1 MPVDPQL
8 AAFLEAS
15 NRPGVPKMWEVGP
28 EGARAMA
35 RAMIAVTNSPRQ
47 PVADVRDRTIP
58 GPGGPI
64 PVRIYTPSDAAPRG
78 ALVYFHGSGFVI
90 YDLDSHDSECR
101 AMCNRA
107 GITVVSVDYRLAP
120 EHKFPAAV
128 EDSFAALEW
137 TAANAAELG
146 VDPARIAVG
155 GDSAGGNLAAVVAQ
169 IARDRGGPRIA
180 FQLLVYPVTDARLA
194 HPSMDENAEG
204 YGLSRAQMAWFIE
217 QYVRGEADK
226 LDSRCSPL
234 LAKSLADLPPALV
247 ITAEYDVL
255 RDEGEA
261 YARRLIGAG
270 VRTALTRY
278 TGMIHGAFQMHG
290 LVDSGRAMLEQAGD
304 ALRAAIG
311 LR

>member
-35 RAMIAVTNSPRQ
+35 RAMVAATNSPRQ

-64 PVRIYTPSDAAPRG
+64 PVRIYTPSGTAPRG

-204 YGLSRAQMAWFIE
+204 YGLTRAQMAWFIE

-226 LDSRCSPL
+226 LDPHCSPL

-290 LVDSGRAMLEQAGD
+290 LLDAGRAMLEQAGD
-304 ALRAAIG
+304 ALRAAVG
-311 LR
+311 PR

>member
-1 MPVDPQL
+1 MPVHPQL

-28 EGARAMA
+28 EGARVMA
-35 RAMIAVTNSPRQ
+35 RAMVAATNSPRQ
-47 PVADVRDRTIP
+47 PVADVHDREIP
-58 GPGGPI
+58 GPGGRI
-64 PVRIYTPSDAAPRG
+64 PVRLYMPTAPAPRG

-90 YDLDSHDSECR
+90 YDLDSHDAECR

-128 EDSFAALEW
+128 EDAMAALEW
-137 TAANAAELG
+137 TSANAAELG

-169 IARDRGGPRIA
+169 IARDRGGPPVA
-180 FQLLVYPVTDARLA
+180 FQLLVYPVTDARMGHA
-194 HPSMDENAEG
+194 SMDENAEG
-204 YGLSRAQMAWFIE
+204 YGLTRRQMAWFIE
-217 QYVRGEADK
+217 QYVREEADK
-226 LDSRCSPL
+226 LDPRCSPL
-234 LAKSLADLPPALV
+234 LAKSLGGLPPALV

-261 YARRLIGAG
+261 YARRLISDG
-270 VRTALTRY
+270 VRTTLTRY

-290 LVDSGRAMLEQAGD
+290 MLDAGRAMLEQAGD
-304 ALRAAIG
+304 ALRSALAP
-311 LR
+311 R

>member
-1 MPVDPQL
+1 VPVHPQL
-8 AAFLEAS
+8 ATYLEAA

-35 RAMIAVTNSPRQ
+35 RAMVAATSSPGQ

-58 GPGGPI
+58 GPGGRI
-64 PVRIYTPSDAAPRG
+64 PVRIYIPAEPAPRG

-90 YDLDSHDSECR
+90 YDLDSHDAECR

-107 GITVVSVDYRLAP
+107 GIAVVSVDYRLAP

-128 EDSFAALEW
+128 DDAWAALEW
-137 TAANAAELG
+137 TAANATELG

-169 IARDRGGPRIA
+169 SARDRGGPRVA
-180 FQLLVYPVTDARLA
+180 FQLLVYPVTDARMA
-194 HPSMDENAEG
+194 HASMDENAEG
-204 YGLSRAQMAWFIE
+204 YGLSKAQMAWFIE
-217 QYVRGEADK
+217 QYVRGESDK
-226 LDSRCSPL
+226 LDPRCSPL
-234 LAKSLADLPPALV
+234 LARSFAGLPPALV

-261 YARRLIGAG
+261 YAQRLIGAG
-270 VRTALTRY
+270 VRTTLTRY
-278 TGMIHGAFQMHG
+278 TGMIHGAFQLHG
-290 LVDSGRAMLEQAGD
+290 MLDAGRAMLEQAGN
-304 ALRAAIG
+304 ALRAAVG
-311 LR
+311 PR